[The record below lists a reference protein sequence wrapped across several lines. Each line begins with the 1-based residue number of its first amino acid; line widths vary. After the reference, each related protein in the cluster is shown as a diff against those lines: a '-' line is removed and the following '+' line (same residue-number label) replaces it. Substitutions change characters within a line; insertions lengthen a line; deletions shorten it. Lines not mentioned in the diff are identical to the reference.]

1 MDWLY
6 ELITNRFLITG
17 VASWFVAQ
25 VIKTVIYAIIN
36 KKLVLER
43 MVGDGGMPSGHSAT
57 VTSLATIS
65 ALSFGFDS
73 FQFAVTALLAI
84 IVCHDAMGVRL
95 ETGKQ
100 AQLIN
105 ELTKAFEVWTKEDI
119 PEIKL
124 KEFVGHT
131 PIQVMA
137 GILLGLVNACVDC
150 GFYNN
155 ILQNS

>member
-1 MDWLY
+1 MNWLQQ
-6 ELITNRFLITG
+6 LITNRFLVTG
-17 VASWFVAQ
+17 VSAWFVAQ
-25 VIKTVIYAIIN
+25 VAKTIIHAIIN

-100 AQLIN
+100 AQILN
-105 ELTKAFEVWTKEDI
+105 ELTKAFEVWTKEDL

-131 PIQVMA
+131 PIQVIA
-137 GILLGLVNACVDC
+137 GILLGIATGFVTHFLV
-150 GFYNN
+150 FP
-155 ILQNS
+155 LF

>member
-1 MDWLY
+1 MDWL
-6 ELITNRFLITG
+6 LDLFTNRFLITG
-17 VASWFVAQ
+17 VSSWFVAQ
-25 VIKTVIYAIIN
+25 VAKTIIYAIIN
-36 KKLVLER
+36 KKLRLER
-43 MVGDGGMPSGHSAT
+43 MVGDGGMPSAHSAT
-57 VTSLATIS
+57 VTSLAVIS

-100 AQLIN
+100 AQIIN
-105 ELTKAFEVWTKEDI
+105 EMIEAFEVWTKKDL

-131 PIQVMA
+131 PVQVIA
-137 GILLGLVNACVDC
+137 GMLVGVLNGCVMH
-150 GFYNN
+150 FW
-155 ILQNS
+155 IFPLF

>member
-1 MDWLY
+1 MDWLH

-17 VASWFVAQ
+17 VTSWFVAQ
-25 VIKTVIYAIIN
+25 LAKTIIYAIIN

-57 VTSLATIS
+57 VTSLAIIS
-65 ALSFGFDS
+65 GLSYGFDS

-100 AQLIN
+100 AQIIN
-105 ELTKAFEVWTKEDI
+105 EMMEAFEVWTKKEL
-119 PEIKL
+119 PEVKL

-131 PIQVMA
+131 PIQVIA
-137 GILLGLVNACVDC
+137 GILLGALN
-150 GFYNN
+150 GFVMHFF
-155 ILQNS
+155 IFPLF